1 MKNYSEY
8 WKNKMLSE
16 GEENYGN
23 FCREG
28 TPDDECVF
36 VFCCETGNSG
46 PCCASTGVWH
56 WSKDIDELASWI
68 IEFQLRNIF
77 ACCDE
82 GRDIKGT
89 LDMSGVEYLKYI
101 ADKAAGMH
109 GDSTRQAV
117 YALAKEF
124 NSMIYAGQLT
134 FEKFSAWL
142 KKLEKLSENMP
153 VLLEY
158 RPFATIDDAMELL
171 CEHEVERGE
180 GMEEVDDVNRFEV
193 DIMC

>member
-8 WKNKMLSE
+8 WKSRVLNE
-16 GEENYGN
+16 GEDNYEK

-28 TPDDECVF
+28 TPDDEYVF
-36 VFCCETGNSG
+36 VFCYETGNSG

-56 WSKDIDELASWI
+56 WSRDINELASWI

-82 GRDIKGT
+82 GRDIRDT
-89 LDMSGVEYLKYI
+89 LNMSGVEYLKHI
-101 ADKAAGMH
+101 ADKAAGMR

-117 YALAKEF
+117 YELAKELD
-124 NSMIYAGQLT
+124 SLICTGKLT
-134 FEKFSAWL
+134 FEKFAKRL

-153 VLLEY
+153 VMLEY
-158 RPFATIDDAMELL
+158 QPFETIDDAMELL
-171 CEHEVERGE
+171 REHEAERGE
-180 GMEEVDDVNRFEV
+180 GMEEVGDVNRFEV

>member
-8 WKNKMLSE
+8 WKNRILNE
-16 GEENYGN
+16 GEENYEK
-23 FCREG
+23 FCREDRA
-28 TPDDECVF
+28 DDACVF
-36 VFCCETGNSG
+36 VFCYETGNNG
-46 PCCASTGVWH
+46 PCCASVGAWR
-56 WSKDIDELASWI
+56 WSKDISELASWI

-82 GRDIKGT
+82 GRDIADT
-89 LDMSGVEYLKYI
+89 LDMTGVEYLKHI
-101 ADKAAGMH
+101 AERAAGMR

-117 YALAKEF
+117 YALAKEL
-124 NSMIYAGQLT
+124 NSVICMGQLT

-142 KKLEKLSENMP
+142 KKLEKLSEDMP

-158 RPFATIDDAMELL
+158 QPFATIDDAMVLL
-171 CEHEVERGE
+171 CKHEAERGE

>member
-8 WKNKMLSE
+8 WKNRILNE
-16 GEENYGN
+16 GAENYGN
-23 FCREG
+23 FCREE

-36 VFCCETGNSG
+36 VFSYETVNNG

-56 WSKDIDELASWI
+56 WSKDINELASWI
-68 IEFQLRNIF
+68 TEFQLRNIF

-89 LDMSGVEYLKYI
+89 LDMSGVEYLKHI

-109 GDSTRQAV
+109 GESTRRAIYELVKELDSTIH
-117 YALAKEF
+117 E
-124 NSMIYAGQLT
+124 GQLT
-134 FEKFSAWL
+134 FEWFAQWL
-142 KKLEKLSENMP
+142 KKLEKLSEDMP

-158 RPFATIDDAMELL
+158 RFFATIDDAMELL
-171 CEHEVERGE
+171 REHEAERGE
-180 GMEEVDDVNRFEV
+180 GMEEVDNVNRFEV

>member
-8 WKNKMLSE
+8 WKSRMLNE
-16 GEENYGN
+16 GEENYEK

-36 VFCCETGNSG
+36 VFGYETGNSG
-46 PCCASTGVWH
+46 SCCAGCGAWR

-82 GRDIKGT
+82 GRDIRDT
-89 LDMSGVEYLKYI
+89 LDMTGVEYLKYI

-117 YALAKEF
+117 YKLVKELD
-124 NSMIYAGQLT
+124 SMIHEGQLT
-134 FEKFSAWL
+134 FEWFAQWL
-142 KKLEKLSENMP
+142 KKLEKLSEDMP

-171 CEHEVERGE
+171 CEHEAERGE